1 MRCDGRFAPA
11 CVPVPGNG
19 FMPRMQSGRK
29 IPTQRR
35 RLSRLTGLQGFGMLA
50 PPRQDGM
57 HWKGIPLCQGPRHRQ
72 DAGPGLFLSTR
83 TTPARRSVGS
93 GRVPRSGL
101 AYTWGAARAQADALQ
116 RTRLPSDRGGFGVA
130 QPARLA
136 SHPVRKGLEDGA
148 RQRLWPSDDSQFPWS
163 ALPAQIGRREQAV
176 PTPDC
181 DRAAGPG
188 APVTTPMRI
197 ADAAAGSHP
206 GWAAACRHAAVLRR
220 GLPGRRSMASR
231 APAARQVTAI
241 S

>member
-1 MRCDGRFAPA
+1 MGSCPECSR
-11 CVPVPGNG
+11 
-19 FMPRMQSGRK
+19 GRK

-101 AYTWGAARAQADALQ
+101 VYTWGAARAQADALQ

-130 QPARLA
+130 QPARPA

-148 RQRLWPSDDSQFPWS
+148 RQRLWPSDDSPFAWS

-188 APVTTPMRI
+188 APATTRCALLMPPLEATQAGPRHVVTPPCSGEACP
-197 ADAAAGSHP
+197 ADDP
-206 GWAAACRHAAVLRR
+206 WP
-220 GLPGRRSMASR
+220 PGRLQRGR
-231 APAARQVTAI
+231 
-241 S
+241 